1 MGDGLAGLLQSLEP
15 VLVEALVAELAVE
28 ALDAAVLHELA
39 RLDQQMSHV
48 MLDRLTVPTIASVK
62 FQSGPAARPGDR
74 WPTAIGRR
82 GVSEFL
88 CVRRF
93 TELAVG

>member
-1 MGDGLAGLLQSLEP
+1 MRPNLVVVASPVGDGLAGLLQSLEP

-48 MLDRLTVPTIASVK
+48 MLDRLTAVSYTHLTLPTSDLV
-62 FQSGPAARPGDR
+62 
-74 WPTAIGRR
+74 
-82 GVSEFL
+82 
-88 CVRRF
+88 
-93 TELAVG
+93 